1 MCVFPTAALH
11 PAFIPTMGATGQHGW
26 GGRPHYPFY
35 LPYFRAV
42 KRQSPPPSDYLLV
55 HGGLHLPPNHIPGSS
70 WSVWETEAISRQRA
84 GRSG

>member
-42 KRQSPPPSDYLLV
+42 KRQSPPPIGLPAGTWGIASASQPHSWFILV
-55 HGGLHLPPNHIPGSS
+55 CVGN
-70 WSVWETEAISRQRA
+70 
-84 GRSG
+84 